1 MSQPGFFVL
10 ENRYAGLDAHG
21 DPLVAINASVPFE
34 LFRLDLK
41 TALVKGGLRRADAEA
56 LRQAVGRHRS
66 AVSAAANIM
75 TCAQETQVSPSPMR
89 SEEHTSELQSLM
101 RISYA
106 VFC

>member
-75 TCAQETQVSPSPMR
+75 TCAQETQVSR
-89 SEEHTSELQSLM
+89 SEEHTSDLQSLM

-106 VFC
+106 VFCLKK